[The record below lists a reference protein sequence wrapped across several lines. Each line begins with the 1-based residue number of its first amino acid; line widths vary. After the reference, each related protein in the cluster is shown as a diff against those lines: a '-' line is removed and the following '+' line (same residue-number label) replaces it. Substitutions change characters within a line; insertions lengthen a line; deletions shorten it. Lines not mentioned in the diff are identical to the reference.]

1 MLLSLPVMSANGGWW
16 CVASHTC
23 NLAHEESSAAVVGT
37 SGWRVELPRRV
48 HGLAATR
55 KVTSASKATS
65 SDIHT
70 RYRWRTICRSAAAA
84 DRSAGVGP
92 DSTAAPDEA
101 GIRGASARAESA
113 PFLASFFCSL
123 AWVLA
128 AFLASLAASLASSI
142 GRSIQAVRVP
152 VRPQTTVA
160 TIGCRAALRS
170 GCCPVAGRR
179 VSGCPSALVAAGF
192 CFGFGD

>member
-1 MLLSLPVMSANGGWW
+1 MSG
-16 CVASHTC
+16 CRS
-23 NLAHEESSAAVVGT
+23 
-37 SGWRVELPRRV
+37 ELPSRV
-48 HGLAATR
+48 HGLTVIR
-55 KVTSASKATS
+55 KDTTAIKAMS
-65 SDIHT
+65 REIHT
-70 RYRWRTICRSAAAA
+70 RYRWRAICRSAAAA

-101 GIRGASARAESA
+101 GIWGASARADSA

-160 TIGCRAALRS
+160 AIGCRAALRS

-179 VSGCPSALVAAGF
+179 VSGCPSVLVAAGF